1 MPEETE
7 AVDKF
12 FVSRIPHLQYAVAAM
27 MDMDKTQ
34 HTNSEVHIEALKDMI
49 ELGILISKRPKKLIV
64 PSVGELLG
72 QG

>member
-12 FVSRIPHLQYAVAAM
+12 LVSRIPHLQYAVAAM